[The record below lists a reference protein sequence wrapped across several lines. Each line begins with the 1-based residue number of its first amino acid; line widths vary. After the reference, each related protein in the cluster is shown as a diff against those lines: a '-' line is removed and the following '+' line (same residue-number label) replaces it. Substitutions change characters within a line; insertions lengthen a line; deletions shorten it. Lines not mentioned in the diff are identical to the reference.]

1 MSAIDDLTADV
12 QEVPDVKAARRAL
25 IEYFTGNPDDEFDG
39 PCSVVDAYAAAV
51 RGEAEARIAVLERLV
66 TEKNAVYSERN
77 KAVAALA
84 FMAVRAGFKAG
95 TRQHEG
101 DEWEA
106 DWRTVLFI
114 DLPTGQVSW
123 HFHDSEAGLL
133 KGLPEYDGTWDGHS
147 PEEKYARLD
156 AYAAAVRGEAEAPIA
171 AALDLQVLVV
181 DGVEYEIYG
190 TSAALEI
197 LGRALGVPEDA
208 WKTVTIGPPIPLT
221 QRSR

>member
-51 RGEAEARIAVLERLV
+51 RGEAEAWYVYDEAPERIAETRIADLE
-66 TEKNAVYSERN
+66 
-77 KAVAALA
+77 AAL
-84 FMAVRAGFKAG
+84 R
-95 TRQHEG
+95 
-101 DEWEA
+101 
-106 DWRTVLFI
+106 
-114 DLPTGQVSW
+114 
-123 HFHDSEAGLL
+123 GLL
-133 KGLPEYDGTWDGHS
+133 ACELPPAYVAND
-147 PEEKYARLD
+147 LD
-156 AYAAAVRGEAEAPIA
+156 AEVTDEDDGSTDDADYRQWLATANAARGARALLADHEPIA
-171 AALDLQVLVV
+171 AALDRQVLVV

-208 WKTVTIGPPIPLT
+208 WKTVTICPPIPLT
-221 QRSR
+221 QKE